1 MIPQLRLVPKNP
13 DQLTPQLRTFLLAQE
28 AAHHTPKTCTF
39 YEYVI
44 GSFISTLQELDVVRI
59 GDITPSHIRQHLL
72 NLQKRGCKDT
82 TVHDHATGIKAWLN
96 WLVAEG
102 ELAASP
108 MTKVKMPKME
118 NRILPALSPDN
129 LQALLAACPKTPMG
143 LRDKAMLLCLL
154 DSGVRA
160 SEFMALRIGSIDMK
174 TGLCKVHG
182 KGHKERIV
190 RFGAR
195 SRLVLTRYIAT
206 RMEPRDGDPLWITY
220 DWKGGQA
227 NEALTHDGL
236 RMVLRRLEKQ
246 TGIHV
251 TPHQFRRTFCLWS
264 LRQGMDLFS
273 LQRLTGHADIAIL
286 RQYLALAESDA
297 QVAHE
302 KYGPVDNMLPRR
314 GR

>member
-1 MIPQLRLVPKNP
+1 MQPQLRLVPQKP
-13 DQLTPQLRTFLLAQE
+13 HHLIPHLDAFLLAQE
-28 AAHHTPKTCTF
+28 ASHHTIATREF
-39 YEYVI
+39 YSYTI
-44 GSFISTLQELDVVRI
+44 GPFITYLSEQGIEALDA
-59 GDITPSHIRQHLL
+59 ITPTHIRGYLISL
-72 NLQKRGCKDT
+72 EKRGCKDT
-82 TVHDHATGIKAWLN
+82 TQHDHARGIKAWLN
-96 WLVAEG
+96 WLVTEG
-102 ELAASP
+102 ELSASP
-108 MTKVKMPKME
+108 MTRVKMPKRE
-118 NRILPALSPDN
+118 NRILSALSPDN

-143 LRDKAMLLCLL
+143 LRDKAMMLCLL
-154 DSGVRA
+154 DSGLRA
-160 SEFMALRIGSIDMK
+160 SEFMALRMGSIDMK

-220 DWKGGQA
+220 DWQGGQA
-227 NEALTHDGL
+227 NEALTHGGL
-236 RMVLRRLEKQ
+236 RMMLLRLEKQ

-302 KYGPVDNMLPRR
+302 KYGPVDHMLPHR